1 MNTITIKNIFLK
13 NIIKYIIQ
21 GIVVGIAAY
30 ILPNRKI
37 NMKEVLIIA
46 CISSLTFFILDIFTN
61 DILSESAIIGVGVGI
76 GERLLI

>member
-13 NIIKYIIQ
+13 NIIKYIVQ

-37 NMKEVLIIA
+37 NMKEILIIA
-46 CISSLTFFILDIFTN
+46 CISALTFFILDIFTN